1 MRYNEQSQKIIK
13 NVLEYF
19 QHESECYKHSKTL
32 PVPLTSIYERAARA
46 MKVSLATL
54 NRLQNGNGK
63 CDSDYSKNMQV
74 KVKAAKLKKNKT
86 ILNNVRD
93 TIYKMYLSKEHVTI
107 ETLHCRLKEELEDD
121 FPYSRSTL
129 TRWLPD
135 IGFKWVKGDNRKFLV
150 EQPSIQFKRTSF
162 LRQYVT
168 NLRSSTPLQAVFID
182 ETWIF
187 SKGAKRNMWTDGSIN
202 SSLKK
207 NGDGYRYIIVHAG
220 CKDGFIPNASLIFK
234 AGKKT
239 GDYHDNMNRENY
251 ENWFK
256 TQLIPNLKK
265 PSLIIMDNASYHSG
279 LEQAI
284 PTKSWTKRKLI
295 SWLEEKK
302 IEYPS
307 TALKDVIWKITSCSL
322 PDKIYHLDKYVENFG
337 HKILRLPPYHCQ
349 YNPIEM
355 VWSESKR
362 RFDSEILK
370 TKYTDNDVLGTWSN
384 ALQEVTPI
392 KWANYVRHTEK
403 LIGDAWNVAKQWDA
417 ADIEPIIIAISN
429 NDDDS
434 SDDSDVGDEDDN
446 EFQS

>member
-1 MRYNEQSQKIIK
+1 
-13 NVLEYF
+13 
-19 QHESECYKHSKTL
+19 
-32 PVPLTSIYERAARA
+32 
-46 MKVSLATL
+46 
-54 NRLQNGNGK
+54 
-63 CDSDYSKNMQV
+63 
-74 KVKAAKLKKNKT
+74 
-86 ILNNVRD
+86 
-93 TIYKMYLSKEHVTI
+93 
-107 ETLHCRLKEELEDD
+107 
-121 FPYSRSTL
+121 
-129 TRWLPD
+129 
-135 IGFKWVKGDNRKFLV
+135 
-150 EQPSIQFKRTSF
+150 
-162 LRQYVT
+162 
-168 NLRSSTPLQAVFID
+168 
-182 ETWIF
+182 
-187 SKGAKRNMWTDGSIN
+187 
-202 SSLKK
+202 
-207 NGDGYRYIIVHAG
+207 
-220 CKDGFIPNASLIFK
+220 
-234 AGKKT
+234 
-239 GDYHDNMNRENY
+239 MNRENY